1 MSRKYNRPPIVET
14 LCEFQFIPGQPW
26 DMTIVGLFY
35 EKIKEEFPEKQQ
47 QTTFEIGFRK
57 KEGRVEQKVGSSAR
71 MQFLS
76 KDKRIL
82 VQTGPDLL
90 VINHLKPYPTWH
102 KFCPMILKNLKQYQ
116 KTACPKSFKRIDLRY
131 INKIEIAEKS
141 VELADYFS
149 YYPFLPEKFPQTHEA
164 FNVRIEIPF
173 VEGRDRLLLTL
184 ASTPSE
190 KPDNIAFVLDLD
202 YVMVSPE
209 KVEIEEVEGWIEKA
223 HTEIENGFESCIT
236 EKCRDLF
243 EEEKQCQ

>member
-1 MSRKYNRPPIVET
+1 MSRKYSRPPIVEA
-14 LCEFQFIPGQPW
+14 LCEFQFVPGQPW

-57 KEGRVEQKVGSSAR
+57 KEGRVEQKVGSSPR

-76 KDKRIL
+76 KDKTIL

-141 VELADYFS
+141 VELIDYFN
-149 YYPFLPEKFPQTHEA
+149 YYPFLPEKLPQIHEA
-164 FNVRIEIPF
+164 FNVRVEIPF

-190 KPDNIAFVLDLD
+190 KPDSIAFVLDLD

-209 KVEIEEVEGWIEKA
+209 KVEIEKIEEWIEKA
-223 HTEIENGFESCIT
+223 HTEIENGFEVCIT

-243 EEEKQCQ
+243 GEKK

>member
-1 MSRKYNRPPIVET
+1 
-14 LCEFQFIPGQPW
+14 
-26 DMTIVGLFY
+26 
-35 EKIKEEFPEKQQ
+35 
-47 QTTFEIGFRK
+47 
-57 KEGRVEQKVGSSAR
+57 
-71 MQFLS
+71 
-76 KDKRIL
+76 
-82 VQTGPDLL
+82 
-90 VINHLKPYPTWH
+90 
-102 KFCPMILKNLKQYQ
+102 LKQYQ
-116 KTACPKSFKRIDLRY
+116 KIACPKSFKRIDLRY

-243 EEEKQCQ
+243 KEEKQCQ

>member
-1 MSRKYNRPPIVET
+1 MSRKYSRPPIVEA
-14 LCEFQFIPGQPW
+14 LCEFQFIPRQPW

-47 QTTFEIGFRK
+47 QTTFEIDFRK
-57 KEGRVEQKVGSSAR
+57 KEGGVEQKVGSSPR

-76 KDKRIL
+76 KNKTIL

-90 VINHLKPYPTWH
+90 VVNHLKPYPTWH
-102 KFCPMILKNLKQYQ
+102 KFYPIILKNLKQYQ
-116 KTACPKSFKRIDLRY
+116 EIARPKSFKRIGLRY

-141 VELADYFS
+141 VELADYFN
-149 YYPFLPEKFPQTHEA
+149 YYPFLPEKLPQTHET
-164 FNVRIEIPF
+164 FNVRVGIPF

-184 ASTPSE
+184 ASTSSK
-190 KPDNIAFVLDLD
+190 KPDSIAFVLDLD

-209 KVEIEEVEGWIEKA
+209 KVEIEKTEEWIEEA
-223 HTEIENGFESCIT
+223 HTEIEKGFEACIT

-243 EEEKQCQ
+243 KEEK